1 MAILERW
8 TTLNTISEIIDFP
21 TNNNNS
27 VSIKIETANNRT
39 NRKRWDKNFWD
50 NSSTKKSK

>member
-27 VSIKIETANNRT
+27 ISIKIETANNRT
-39 NRKRWDKNFWD
+39 NRKRWDKNFWND
-50 NSSTKKSK
+50 SSTKKSK